1 MKKVL
6 LISVILLIIKTGSGQ
21 SPLPR
26 FADPVRLDAKINTD
40 AEESMPVLTSDG
52 GTMYFVRTFYNRN
65 NGGKEAGQDIWR
77 SSGSKSAWAEADNN
91 VFNLNNNN
99 NNAVVGVSR
108 DGKRLYLLNQY
119 VWKDKM
125 KAGISVYEPGKTESP
140 VPLDIPGLD
149 QQSDF
154 YGFYMHPDENIL
166 LISAKLENS
175 LGEEDLY
182 VSLKINDKW
191 SSPVHLGS
199 TVNTGN
205 YDISPFLSDDTKT
218 LYFATAGRGGLGSAD
233 IFMSTRLDDTWK
245 KWAPPVNLGN
255 KINSRGF
262 DAYYFMQGNNIW
274 FSSNRSS
281 EMSDIYFTRIMSK
294 EELEAMLPKPLTI
307 YFKLNSYMISGES
320 KPVMEEVVKILEQ
333 NQELKVIITG
343 YTCSIGNENQNQ
355 KLSEMRAGS
364 AMDFLL
370 AYGIG
375 VDRIEIGAVGE
386 SKADLADQSEEV
398 QKMFR
403 KVEIRFDY
411 LY

>member
-26 FADPVRLDAKINTD
+26 FADPVRLDNKINTD

-77 SSGSKSAWAEADNN
+77 SSGSKSAWAEAENN

-149 QQSDF
+149 PQSDF

-205 YDISPFLSDDTKT
+205 FDISPFLSDDTRT

-274 FSSNRSS
+274 FSSNR
-281 EMSDIYFTRIMSK
+281 
-294 EELEAMLPKPLTI
+294 L
-307 YFKLNSYMISGES
+307 
-320 KPVMEEVVKILEQ
+320 
-333 NQELKVIITG
+333 
-343 YTCSIGNENQNQ
+343 
-355 KLSEMRAGS
+355 
-364 AMDFLL
+364 
-370 AYGIG
+370 
-375 VDRIEIGAVGE
+375 
-386 SKADLADQSEEV
+386 
-398 QKMFR
+398 R
-403 KVEIRFDY
+403 K
-411 LY
+411 